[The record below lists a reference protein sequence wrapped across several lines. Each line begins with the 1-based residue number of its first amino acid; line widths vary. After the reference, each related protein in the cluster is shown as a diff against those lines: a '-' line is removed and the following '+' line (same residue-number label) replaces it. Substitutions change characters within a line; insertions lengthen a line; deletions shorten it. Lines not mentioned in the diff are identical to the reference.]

1 MTAQMIRA
9 TSETVLLAVEV
20 STIGMTIATAMIT
33 RTIQPA
39 AVVPD
44 LKSLNSPRLH
54 LDGRGRCTT
63 DAQRDTD

>member
-33 RTIQPA
+33 RTIQPV
-39 AVVPD
+39 AVM
-44 LKSLNSPRLH
+44 H
-54 LDGRGRCTT
+54 FDGRGRCTT